1 MAQVKRDR
9 ETVRIAFCADIHG
22 NRAAFEA
29 CLLDSGR
36 RGYDQ
41 LVILGDVV
49 GYGPDPQ
56 WCTDQVRD
64 LQAKGALVVRGNHDA
79 SLREGTSSMNELARR
94 AIEWTLTRLTPDSVE
109 YLTSLPLSHRQE
121 ERLYVHANAWAPAL
135 WDYINTPR
143 EAERSMRLTDARLS
157 FCGHTHVPVLYHMS
171 PRRPAA
177 AFTPLTGKPIPISTI
192 RHYLMVV
199 GAVGQ
204 PRDHNPAACWALYD
218 TAKREYTIYRV
229 SYDIELTARKIRET
243 AMPQAMAE
251 RLARR
256 LFVGS

>member
-1 MAQVKRDR
+1 MALVKRDR

-94 AIEWTLTRLTPDSVE
+94 AIEWTLTKLTPDSVD
-109 YLTSLPLSHRQE
+109 YLTSLPLSHRQ
-121 ERLYVHANAWAPAL
+121 
-135 WDYINTPR
+135 

-229 SYDIELTARKIRET
+229 SYDIELTAQKIRET

-251 RLARR
+251 RLAKR